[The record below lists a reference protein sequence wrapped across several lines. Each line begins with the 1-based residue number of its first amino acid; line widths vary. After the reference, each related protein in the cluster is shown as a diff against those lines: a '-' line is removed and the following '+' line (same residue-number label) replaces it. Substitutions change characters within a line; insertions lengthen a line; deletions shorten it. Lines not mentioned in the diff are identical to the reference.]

1 MTSKLTLLFPVFA
14 ILASVLAFF
23 YNSEFSTLKP
33 FIIPLLAL
41 VMFAMGLTLT
51 LTDFKAATKQP
62 MLIGL
67 VLAIQFFFMPLF
79 AWIIAASLSLPTEL
93 FIGLILV
100 GSSAGGTASNVIC
113 FLAKG
118 NVALS
123 ILMTLSST
131 LCATV
136 LMPVLTYLYLDQSIP
151 VPIGAMMQSILMM
164 VFLPVLAGTL
174 INTWFAAYLHPVQN
188 LLPIISSLSII
199 TIIAIIVALNH
210 DDLLMISIPLI
221 IAVMLHNILGL
232 TVGYQIPKLLH
243 YDQRTC
249 RTLAIEV
256 GMQNSGLSVALA
268 IKYFSITAA
277 LPGALFSI
285 WHNLSGS
292 ILASFWQGTHPKSP
306 PNKL

>member
-1 MTSKLTLLFPVFA
+1 MNAKLTFLFPCIA

-23 YNSEFSTLKP
+23 YNSEFSGLKP

-51 LTDFKAATKQP
+51 ISDFKAATKQP
-62 MLIGL
+62 ILIAL
-67 VLAIQFFFMPLF
+67 VLAIQFFFMPFF
-79 AWIIAASLSLPTEL
+79 AWIIATSLSLPTEL
-93 FIGLILV
+93 FIGLLLV

-136 LMPVLTYLYLDQSIP
+136 FMPVLTYLYLNQSIP
-151 VPIGAMMQSILMM
+151 VPISAMMQSIMLM
-164 VFLPVLAGTL
+164 VFLPVLTGTL
-174 INTWFAAYLHPVQN
+174 INTRFSSYLHSVQN

-210 DDLLMISIPLI
+210 DNLLMISFPVIL
-221 IAVMLHNILGL
+221 AVILHNLLGL
-232 TVGYQIPKLLH
+232 TIGYQIPKLLRF
-243 YDQRTC
+243 DQRTC
-249 RTLAIEV
+249 RTFAIEV

-277 LPGALFSI
+277 LPGAIFSI

-292 ILASFWQGTHPKSP
+292 ILASFWQNTHLTSAGK
-306 PNKL
+306 K

>member
-1 MTSKLTLLFPVFA
+1 MASKLTLLFPIFA
-14 ILASVLAFF
+14 ILGSLIAFF
-23 YNSEFSTLKP
+23 YPTELSTFKP
-33 FIIPLLAL
+33 LIIPLLAL
-41 VMFAMGLTLT
+41 VMFTMGLTLT
-51 LTDFKAATKQP
+51 LNDFKAATKQP
-62 MLIGL
+62 KLIGL
-67 VLAIQFFFMPLF
+67 ALFIQFFFMPLF
-79 AWIIAASLSLPTEL
+79 AWIIAASLSLQTEL

-131 LCATV
+131 LCATA
-136 LMPVLTYLYLDQSIP
+136 LMPVLTYLYLNQSIP
-151 VPIGAMMQSILMM
+151 VPISAMIQSIIQI
-164 VFLPVLAGTL
+164 VFLPVLTGTL
-174 INTWFAAYLHPVQN
+174 VNTWLATYLYSAQR
-188 LLPIISSLSII
+188 LLPIISSLAII

-210 DDLLMISIPLI
+210 DNLLMISMPVI
-221 IAVMLHNILGL
+221 IAVILHNILGL
-232 TVGYQIPKLLH
+232 TIGYQIPKLLH

-285 WHNLSGS
+285 WHNISGS
-292 ILASFWQGTHPKSP
+292 ILASFWQGSQPDSP
-306 PNKL
+306 QNK

>member
-1 MTSKLTLLFPVFA
+1 MASKLTLLFPIFA
-14 ILASVLAFF
+14 ILGSLIAFF
-23 YNSEFSTLKP
+23 YPTELSTLKP
-33 FIIPLLAL
+33 LIIPLLAL
-41 VMFAMGLTLT
+41 VMFTMGLTLT
-51 LTDFKAATKQP
+51 LNDFKAATKQP
-62 MLIGL
+62 KLIGL
-67 VLAIQFFFMPLF
+67 ALFIQFFFMPLF
-79 AWIIAASLSLPTEL
+79 AWIIAATLSLPTEL

-131 LCATV
+131 LCATA

-151 VPIGAMMQSILMM
+151 VPISAMIQSIIQI
-164 VFLPVLAGTL
+164 VFLPVLTGTL
-174 INTWFAAYLHPVQN
+174 VNTWLATYLHSAQR
-188 LLPIISSLSII
+188 LLPIISSLAII

-210 DDLLMISIPLI
+210 DNLLMISMPVI

-232 TVGYQIPKLLH
+232 TIGYQIPKLLH

-268 IKYFSITAA
+268 IKYFSITVA

-285 WHNLSGS
+285 WHNISGS
-292 ILASFWQGTHPKSP
+292 ILASFWQGSHPDSP
-306 PNKL
+306 QNK